1 LIRIIAILICA
12 LFVFSCFSGP
22 QKKRRSY
29 KSKHSQSQ
37 KKRAGK
43 KSSSKTAQKSSKKTK
58 SQAKAKGRRQ
68 NLILPSIVNSK
79 DQSPMVLVDS
89 GKYFVTPPSG
99 RTTSSGAQ
107 VNLLAFYIDRF
118 EITVDQFKKFNPK
131 YNETRFI
138 NPCPKCPAVGVTWS
152 QARDY
157 CFWAGKILPT
167 EAQWE
172 AAAQGP
178 VRRIWPWGNRFD
190 PKKANLMGV
199 ADGIDGVANVGS
211 YPSGVAPSG
220 AQDMTGNVWEWVATS
235 SKTSPNQKL
244 VKGGGW
250 RTQQGFSL
258 ISARNWVDPKMQNP
272 TFGFRCA
279 KNINIKR
286 MLKR

>member
-1 LIRIIAILICA
+1 LIKIIAIFTCA
-12 LFVFSCFSGP
+12 LFVFSCSSGP

-29 KSKHSQSQ
+29 KSKHSQSH

-43 KSSSKTAQKSSKKTK
+43 KSSPKTAQKSSQKTNPRAR
-58 SQAKAKGRRQ
+58 SEGRRQ
-68 NLILPSIVNSK
+68 NLVLPSIVNSK
-79 DQSPMVLVDS
+79 DQSSMVLVDS

-99 RTTSSGAQ
+99 RMTSSGAQ

-118 EITVDQFKKFNPK
+118 EITVAQFKKFNSK

-138 NPCPKCPAVGVTWS
+138 SSCPKCPAVGVTWS

-157 CFWAGKILPT
+157 CFWADKILPT

-178 VRRIWPWGNRFD
+178 VRRIWPWGNQFD
-190 PKKANLMGV
+190 TKKANLMGI

-220 AQDMTGNVWEWVATS
+220 AQDMTGNVWEWVASS
-235 SKTSPNQKL
+235 SKSSLSQRL

-279 KNINIKR
+279 KKA
-286 MLKR
+286 KY